1 MTTSASDNAPGSAS
15 DRASD
20 HASARSGPI
29 RILLA
34 DDQDDIRSG
43 FRLILGSQPDMTV
56 VGEAADGLA
65 AVALARELRPDLV
78 VADIRMPGLDGL
90 EVTRRLTG
98 PGVPDPVPVLIVTT
112 FDHDDQVRTALR
124 DGACGFL
131 LKRSGPGLLIEGVR
145 AAMSGDVLIS
155 PQLTVRLLGSPVSPP
170 PPAGAP
176 GAPTSGG
183 PREEGPLTA
192 REAEIVALVADGL
205 TNAEIAT
212 ALFIAPGTVKTH
224 VANAQA
230 KLGVRNRVGLA
241 AWHFDRA

>member
-1 MTTSASDNAPGSAS
+1 MTTSACE
-15 DRASD
+15 
-20 HASARSGPI
+20 RSGPT

-34 DDQDDIRSG
+34 DDQDDVRSG
-43 FRLILGSQPDMTV
+43 FRLILGSQPDMTIA
-56 VGEAADGLA
+56 GEAADGLT

-155 PQLTVRLLGSPVSPP
+155 PQLTVRLLQPPERPVR
-170 PPAGAP
+170 PADAP
-176 GAPTSGG
+176 GTAAARSGPG
-183 PREEGPLTA
+183 RESPLTP
-192 REAEIVALVADGL
+192 REAEIARLVADGL
-205 TNAEIAT
+205 TNAEIGA
-212 ALFIAPGTVKTH
+212 ALFISPGTAKTH
-224 VANAQA
+224 VANVQA
-230 KLGVRNRVGLA
+230 KLRVRNRVGIA